1 MRAPQ
6 ALLDLA
12 ADYNPLKRLGS
23 YEDMANL
30 ICFLLS
36 EEAAYV
42 NGTVV
47 VADGGDMAKNF
58 ILDKESELL

>member
-1 MRAPQ
+1 
-6 ALLDLA
+6 LLDLA
-12 ADYNPLKRLGS
+12 ADYNPLKRRGE

-36 EEAAYV
+36 DQAAYV

-47 VADGGDMAKNF
+47 VADGGDMAKSY
-58 ILDKESELL
+58 LLEKESELL